1 MAPIKVKRVKCNMGC
16 IEMFFKVYFTR
27 KTEKIYIYIDRD
39 VYSDLVNIIYNAHYM
54 SATVVSIFHILSY
67 FVLTATLS
75 GEYYYYSHFTNKE
88 VKACSQL
95 SGKARI

>member
-1 MAPIKVKRVKCNMGC
+1 
-16 IEMFFKVYFTR
+16 
-27 KTEKIYIYIDRD
+27 
-39 VYSDLVNIIYNAHYM
+39 M

-88 VKACSQL
+88 VKARNQL